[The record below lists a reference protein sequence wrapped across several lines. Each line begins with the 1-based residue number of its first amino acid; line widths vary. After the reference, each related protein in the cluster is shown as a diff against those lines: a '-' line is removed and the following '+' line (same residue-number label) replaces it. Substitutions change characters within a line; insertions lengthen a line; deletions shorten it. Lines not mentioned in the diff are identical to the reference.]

1 MALFDKINELA
12 KTAGEKTG
20 NAIEITK
27 LNARIGK
34 EREHISEAKRQIG
47 EIYYAKV
54 AEGYELLP
62 DAAIFADRIKEAEN
76 AIEEAR
82 AEIERIRSGEANE
95 PEEVPEAEAEAES
108 ETVSVKF
115 CPGCGSKCEAA
126 AAFCSVCGN
135 KF

>member
-82 AEIERIRSGEANE
+82 AEIERIRSGENIAQ
-95 PEEVPEAEAEAES
+95 EEPEAEEEPEAA
-108 ETVSVKF
+108 SVKF

>member
-34 EREHISEAKRQIG
+34 EREHISEAKKAIG

-82 AEIERIRSGEANE
+82 AEIERIRAGENN
-95 PEEVPEAEAEAES
+95 PQEEPEAEYEPECA
-108 ETVSVKF
+108 SVKF

>member
-82 AEIERIRSGEANE
+82 AEIERIRSGENSAQDE
-95 PEEVPEAEAEAES
+95 PEAEDEPES
-108 ETVSVKF
+108 TSVKF

>member
-34 EREHISEAKRQIG
+34 EREHITEAKREIG
-47 EIYYAKV
+47 EIYYAKLS
-54 AEGYELLP
+54 EGYELLP
-62 DAAIFADRIKEAEN
+62 DAAVFADKIKESEN
-76 AIEEAR
+76 IIEEAR
-82 AEIERIRSGEANE
+82 AEIERIRAGEAA
-95 PEEVPEAEAEAES
+95 PEEEAPETEAEA
-108 ETVSVKF
+108 VNVKF
-115 CPGCGSKCEAA
+115 CPGCGSKCDAA